1 MTRKITIK
9 VLAENTAQGPRL
21 LGEHGLAFW
30 IELDGRHVLFDTG
43 QGNVLT
49 ANAYWLGV
57 SLAEVDAIVI
67 SHGHYDH
74 TGALADALRGDR
86 PKTVFAHP
94 SALEAKYARNRDGS
108 SREIGIP
115 FPCFQA
121 VRRKA
126 AQVIDTRSPATVIG
140 GLTVTGPIP
149 RVNDFEETGGP
160 FFIDQACRK
169 ADPLDDDQA
178 VFFETSEG
186 TVVLVG
192 CAHAGV
198 INTLRYVDQ
207 LTDGRPIHAVIGGLH
222 LVQASPERI
231 GRTVEELRRL
241 HVRRVAPAHCT
252 GTAAVAALWQGLPGR
267 CVDCHVGTQFEFQ
280 AL

>member
-1 MTRKITIK
+1 MTRKITIR

-21 LGEHGLAFW
+21 LGEHGLALW

-86 PKTVFAHP
+86 PKAVFAHP
-94 SALEAKYARNRDGS
+94 AALEAKYARNQDGS

-115 FPCFQA
+115 FSCVQA

-149 RVNDFEETGGP
+149 RANDFEETGGP

-169 ADPLDDDQA
+169 PDPLDDDQA
-178 VFFETSEG
+178 VFFGTSEG

-241 HVRRVAPAHCT
+241 HLRRVASAHCT
-252 GTAAVAALWQGLPGR
+252 GTAAVAALWQGLPGC
-267 CVDCHVGTQFEFQ
+267 CVDCHVGTQFEFE